1 MNGLVPGQNIQD
13 VINILT
19 GPVHSGKTTLLKNT
33 IPVLR
38 ENYFLI
44 DGYLSEAIWK
54 NKEFIGYD
62 LIDLKDHRYHP
73 FIRKQGQQDWQ
84 RIGPFSFLPGTLD
97 IAKKIIHRSKKADLC
112 VVDEVGPLELT
123 GKGIWPALEDVLLI
137 PKQNVLLVVRES
149 ILIKFI
155 GNIKRDDF
163 VVYDIEQNK
172 TPARLAES
180 LFRDIEKKRRS
191 EQK

>member
-1 MNGLVPGQNIQD
+1 

-33 IPVLR
+33 IPILR
-38 ENYFLI
+38 EKNFWV
-44 DGYLSEAIWK
+44 DGYLSDAIWK
-54 NKEFIGYD
+54 NEEFIGYD

-84 RIGPFSFLPGTLD
+84 RIGPFFFLPGTLD

-123 GKGIWPALEDVLLI
+123 GKGVWPILKDILMFPNPHLLLI
-137 PKQNVLLVVRES
+137 VRDS
-149 ILIKFI
+149 ILKKFS
-155 GNIKRDDF
+155 GNIQRGDF

-180 LFRDIEKKRRS
+180 LSQDIEKRRLS
-191 EQK
+191 E

>member
-1 MNGLVPGQNIQD
+1 

-38 ENYFLI
+38 EKNFRV
-44 DGYLSEAIWK
+44 DGYLSDAIWK
-54 NKEFIGYD
+54 NEEFMGYD

-84 RIGPFSFLPGTLD
+84 RIGPFFFLPGTLD

-123 GKGIWPALEDVLLI
+123 GKGVWPILKDILMFPNPHLLLI
-137 PKQNVLLVVRES
+137 VRDS
-149 ILIKFI
+149 ILKKFI
-155 GNIKRDDF
+155 GNIQRGDF

-180 LFRDIEKKRRS
+180 LSQDIEKRRLS
-191 EQK
+191 E

>member
-1 MNGLVPGQNIQD
+1 MNGLGSGLSIRN

-19 GPVHSGKTTLLKNT
+19 GPVHSGKTTFLKNT
-33 IPVLR
+33 IPLLR
-38 ENYFLI
+38 GRNFEI

-54 NKEFIGYD
+54 TKEFFGYD
-62 LIDLKDHRYHP
+62 LVDLKDHRYHP

-84 RIGPFSFLPGTLD
+84 RIGLFFFLSETLD

-123 GKGIWPALEDVLLI
+123 GKGVWPALKDVLMI
-137 PKQNVLLVVRES
+137 PEQGVLLVVRES
-149 ILIKFI
+149 ILKNFMEKIQ
-155 GNIKRDDF
+155 RDDF

-172 TPARLAES
+172 KPLSMAKS
-180 LFRDIEKKRRS
+180 LMKDLEKRKKS

>member
-1 MNGLVPGQNIQD
+1 

-38 ENYFLI
+38 EKNFRV
-44 DGYLSEAIWK
+44 DGYLSDAIWK
-54 NKEFIGYD
+54 NEEFIGYD

-84 RIGPFSFLPGTLD
+84 RIGPFYFLPRTLD

-123 GKGIWPALEDVLLI
+123 GKGVWPILKDILMI
-137 PKQNVLLVVRES
+137 PKQDVLLVVRES
-149 ILIKFI
+149 LLKNFMEKIQ
-155 GNIKRDDF
+155 RDDF

-172 TPARLAES
+172 KPLGMAES
-180 LFRDIEKKRRS
+180 LMQDLEKRKKS

>member
-1 MNGLVPGQNIQD
+1 

-19 GPVHSGKTTLLKNT
+19 GPVHSGKTTFLKNT
-33 IPVLR
+33 IPLLR
-38 ENYFLI
+38 EKNFRI
-44 DGYLSEAIWK
+44 DGYLSDAIWK

-84 RIGPFSFLPGTLD
+84 RIGPFFFLPKTLD

-123 GKGIWPALEDVLLI
+123 GKGVWPILKDILMFPNPHLLLI
-137 PKQNVLLVVRES
+137 VRDS
-149 ILIKFI
+149 ILKKFI
-155 GNIKRDDF
+155 GNIQRDDF

-180 LFRDIEKKRRS
+180 LSQDIEKRRLS
-191 EQK
+191 E

>member
-1 MNGLVPGQNIQD
+1 

-19 GPVHSGKTTLLKNT
+19 GPIHSGKTTLLKNT

-38 ENYFLI
+38 EKNFRV
-44 DGYLSEAIWK
+44 DGYLSDAIWK
-54 NKEFIGYD
+54 NEKSIGYD

-84 RIGPFSFLPGTLD
+84 RIGPFFFLPETLD

-112 VVDEVGPLELT
+112 IVDEVGPLELT
-123 GKGIWPALEDVLLI
+123 GKGVWPALEDILMFSNPHLLLI
-137 PKQNVLLVVRES
+137 VRDS
-149 ILIKFI
+149 ILKKFI
-155 GNIKRDDF
+155 GNIQRDDF

-172 TPARLAES
+172 TPARLAKS
-180 LFRDIEKKRRS
+180 LSQDIGKRRLS
-191 EQK
+191 G